1 MEVFSKYWLKE
12 VYNRFKWLLFPHRCM
27 WCNEVVEYG
36 ILTCENCKD
45 KVKFIGDDVCDV
57 CGRDIE
63 NCSCRGEKYYFS
75 RSASCF
81 YYEKEGAQGVINF
94 KLSYPEN
101 RRVKAF
107 SDMLEKR
114 AKKIY
119 EDVEFDLICSVPIHK
134 RKFRKKEFN
143 QSDLLGKELSKRMNV
158 DFYKDLLIKKK
169 NTKGQHELS
178 QKERERNLKN
188 SFIVNEKYNIKG
200 YKILLVDDVI
210 TTGSTLNECS
220 RMLLQRGADFVYC
233 ITLAAT
239 NQNKEE

>member
-1 MEVFSKYWLKE
+1 MKVFLRHWQIE
-12 VYNRFKWLLFPHRCM
+12 IYNRFKWLLFPHRCM

-36 ILTCENCKD
+36 TLTCENCKD
-45 KVKFIGDDVCDV
+45 KIKFIGNDICRI

-63 NCSCRGEKYYFS
+63 NCSCHGEKYYFS

-81 YYEKEGAQGVINF
+81 YYEKEGAKGILNL

-107 SDMLEKR
+107 SDILEKR
-114 AKKIY
+114 VRKVYDGI
-119 EDVEFDLICSVPIHK
+119 DFDLICSVPIHK
-134 RKFRKKEFN
+134 SKLWKKGFN
-143 QSDLLGKELSKRMNV
+143 QSALLATEISKSLNV
-158 DFYKDLLIKKK
+158 DFYSDLLIKTK

-178 QKERERNLKN
+178 QKERKKNLKN
-188 SFIVNEKYNIKG
+188 SFKVNEKYKING
-200 YKILLVDDVI
+200 YRILLVDDVI

-220 RMLLQRGADFVYC
+220 KMLLKSGADFVYC

-239 NQNKEE
+239 NLNKEE